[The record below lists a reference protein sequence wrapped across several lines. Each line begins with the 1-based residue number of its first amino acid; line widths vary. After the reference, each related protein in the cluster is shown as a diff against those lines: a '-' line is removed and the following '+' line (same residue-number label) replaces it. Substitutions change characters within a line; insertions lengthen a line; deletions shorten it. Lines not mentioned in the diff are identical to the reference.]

1 MAVYYFLT
9 DASSFKNLS
18 DKEKELLKE
27 VYTERIFLDD
37 LDSSDA
43 LSIPKEAMLL
53 VYLSDTNVKKI
64 VPFLSSNQTP
74 VAFLHHPEALALN
87 NGFALSK
94 KISQTV
100 EELKE
105 IDEPMHADIMFCNDE
120 PVFSKVVVGD
130 MMDWATRK
138 NTLGLIKGIKNFF
151 SFFRKARSIYARL
164 FTIKADDKEAFETAA
179 TDIVIVPHNKN
190 LSISRVFLE
199 NSFANDGM
207 FHTLIFSPRSIF
219 QLVNAFSIKLVLGKM
234 QTNTTFDFLGH
245 IKTDTLSISSTQPFN
260 YVVDNVKKETV
271 KLDLSI
277 ENTLQL
283 IPSKTLLVKQK
294 KTQSKKQYQI
304 DKLPK
309 GEVKRDMV
317 SKHLPWI
324 RHASTEEYKELFLA
338 LRENAKPKQAY
349 LVLMTLSTI
358 LATFGLFSNSSPV
371 IIGAMILAPLMSPII
386 SLSMGVLRQE
396 KTLIKSSLITVG
408 LGLGVGYLFA
418 IIITLITPLA
428 DLNHEISARI
438 KPNIIDLGVAVISGA
453 AGAYAHSKEEIAK
466 TLAGVAI
473 AVALVPPLAVSGIG
487 IGWGDWSVFWGAFLL
502 LLTNLTGMVL
512 AGSLTFLIVGFSPF
526 YLAKRG
532 ILISAFVVLALS
544 VPLGYGFYRV
554 VEENR
559 IVNSLNHKKLDDI
572 EIRNVE
578 IIKYSPLTIS
588 VTLISDHNP
597 TTEEMIRIKKLIQSI
612 IEKDVELEILVS
624 VKV

>member
-1 MAVYYFLT
+1 MVYYLLT
-9 DASSFKNLS
+9 DKASFENLS
-18 DKEKELLKE
+18 DKDKEQLLDVYKE
-27 VYTERIFLDD
+27 RLFIEDFDNDGTISLPNKT
-37 LDSSDA
+37 S
-43 LSIPKEAMLL
+43 LL
-53 VYLSDTNVKKI
+53 VYLSDENVKKI
-64 VPFLSSNQTP
+64 IAFLTASQIP
-74 VAFLHHPEALALN
+74 VAFLYHPESLALN
-87 NGFALSK
+87 NGFALTKKLSK
-94 KISQTV
+94 ALV
-100 EELKE
+100 ELKK
-105 IDEPMHADIMFCNDE
+105 EPKPMVADIMFCNDE
-120 PVFSKVVVGD
+120 PIFSKVVIGD
-130 MMDWATRK
+130 MMDWATR
-138 NTLGLIKGIKNFF
+138 NNALGFFKGIRNFF
-151 SFFRKARSIYARL
+151 SFFNKARTIYARL
-164 FTIKADDKEAFETAA
+164 FTIKADDKESFETAA

-199 NSFANDGM
+199 SSFTNDGM
-207 FHTLIFSPRSIF
+207 FHTLIFAPRSIF
-219 QLVNAFSIKLVLGKM
+219 QVVNAFLIKLFLGKM

-245 IKTDTLSISSTQPFN
+245 IKTDTLTISNEQGFN
-260 YVVDNVKKETV
+260 YVVDNVEKETKKLTLSV
-271 KLDLSI
+271 KS
-277 ENTLQL
+277 NLQL
-283 IPSKTLLVKQK
+283 IPSKSLLGKYKNPQ
-294 KTQSKKQYQI
+294 TKKQYQT

-309 GEVKRDMV
+309 GETKRDMV
-317 SKHLPWI
+317 SKQLPWI
-324 RHASTEEYKELFLA
+324 KHASTEEYKELFLA
-338 LRENAKPKQAY
+338 LRENAKPKQTY

-371 IIGAMILAPLMSPII
+371 IIGAMILAPLMAPII
-386 SLSMGVLRQE
+386 SLSMGVLRQD
-396 KTLIKSSLITVG
+396 KILIKSSMITVG
-408 LGLGVGYLFA
+408 LGLGLGYLFA
-418 IIITLITPLA
+418 ILITLITPLA

-453 AGAYAHSKEEIAK
+453 AGAYAYSKEEIAK

-526 YLAKRG
+526 NLAKRG

-544 VPLGYGFYRV
+544 IPLGYGFYRV

-597 TTEEMIRIKKLIQSI
+597 TTEEMMKIKEMIQSI
-612 IEKDVELEILVS
+612 INKDVELEILVS